1 MDKVFKNAQEAF
13 ESLYDEIDSKGF
25 QNGNGTKK
33 LTNIG
38 FKILNPLDNK
48 INTPFRKWSLNYALR
63 EFEWYMSANRSVEE
77 IKKFAPI
84 WDKMHG
90 GNNIVNS
97 NYGYQWKRN
106 EQLRKAIDQL
116 KADNNSRQAW
126 ITIFDGKEKDD
137 YQYDTPCT
145 LNVGFAIENGKVN
158 MTVLMRSNDLWYG
171 FCNDQFCFS
180 QLLDAVALELGLEVG
195 WYYHFASDLHIYEKH
210 YGKTLPLK
218 LDLE

>member
-48 INTPFRKWSLNYALR
+48 INTPFRKWSLTYALR
-63 EFEWYMSANRSVEE
+63 EFEWYMSANRSIEE

-106 EQLRKAIDQL
+106 EQLRKAIDKLPEGYKSVLVLYYFGNLSHSEVASVLGIDPGTSRSQISKAKSAL
-116 KADNNSRQAW
+116 K
-126 ITIFDGKEKDD
+126 K
-137 YQYDTPCT
+137 
-145 LNVGFAIENGKVN
+145 
-158 MTVLMRSNDLWYG
+158 
-171 FCNDQFCFS
+171 
-180 QLLDAVALELGLEVG
+180 
-195 WYYHFASDLHIYEKH
+195 
-210 YGKTLPLK
+210 
-218 LDLE
+218 